1 MKCDSTCE
9 MSKQMAEV
17 FKALGDAN
25 RMYMI
30 YLLASGGSEKI
41 CVTELAEQLGISQPA
56 VSRHLSTLKHAG
68 IVKADKDGNH
78 IYYTF
83 DREVMVRYK
92 ANIDILFRNVMQKCD
107 RLEKGG

>member
-1 MKCDSTCE
+1 MDCDSTCE
-9 MSKQMAEV
+9 LSKQMAEV

-25 RMYMI
+25 RMYLI
-30 YLLASGGSEKI
+30 YLLASDGKERI

-56 VSRHLSTLKHAG
+56 VSRHLSTLRHAG
-68 IVKADKDGNH
+68 IVKAEKDGNH

-83 DREVMVRYK
+83 DREAMVRYK
-92 ANIDILFRNVMQKCD
+92 VNIDLLFGNVMQKCD

>member
-1 MKCDSTCE
+1 
-9 MSKQMAEV
+9 MAEV

-25 RMYMI
+25 RMYLI
-30 YLLASGGSEKI
+30 YLLASGGSERI
-41 CVTELAEQLGISQPA
+41 CVNDLAAELGISQPA

-68 IVKADKDGNH
+68 IVRAEKDGNH

-83 DREVMVRYK
+83 ERVAMARYK
-92 ANIDILFRNVMQKCD
+92 ENIDFLFSSVMQKCD